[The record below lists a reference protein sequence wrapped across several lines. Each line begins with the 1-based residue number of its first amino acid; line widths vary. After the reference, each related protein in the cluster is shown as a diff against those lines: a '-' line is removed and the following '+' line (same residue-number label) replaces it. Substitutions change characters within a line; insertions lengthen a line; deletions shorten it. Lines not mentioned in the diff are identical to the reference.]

1 MWHSLTAHSLRE
13 IASAISSASITVV
26 GAWLLAMM
34 TGTVAIFAVLLVAAL
49 YAPLRGHLVWTR
61 H

>member
-13 IASAISSASITVV
+13 VASAISSASITVV
-26 GAWLLAMM
+26 GAWLLAVM

-49 YAPLRGHLVWTR
+49 YAPLRGHLAWTR
-61 H
+61 R

>member
-13 IASAISSASITVV
+13 VASALSSASITVV
-26 GAWLLAMM
+26 GAWLLALT

-61 H
+61 R

>member
-13 IASAISSASITVV
+13 VASAISSASITVV
-26 GAWLLAMM
+26 GAWLLAVM

-49 YAPLRGHLVWTR
+49 YAPLRGHLSWTR
-61 H
+61 R